1 MGGVQYVEPEIS
13 QASRVE
19 IDDFLELLQCEAS
32 RGHFTGLKSNTM
44 VTQYAS
50 ELQSANDALSSGKPA
65 MVMTYAIKAQGQAI
79 GLCVLRAIEDP
90 TILDL
95 NVLLISPN
103 WRNRGFGRWVINT
116 FREEMKNSG
125 RRLQVRCMPASI
137 SMMSL
142 LVPMGFREI
151 PQSFGSVRYFSCS

>member
-19 IDDFLELLQCEAS
+19 IDDFSELLQCEAS

-79 GLCVLRAIEDP
+79 GLCVLRA
-90 TILDL
+90 
-95 NVLLISPN
+95 
-103 WRNRGFGRWVINT
+103 
-116 FREEMKNSG
+116 
-125 RRLQVRCMPASI
+125 
-137 SMMSL
+137 
-142 LVPMGFREI
+142 
-151 PQSFGSVRYFSCS
+151 

>member
-1 MGGVQYVEPEIS
+1 
-13 QASRVE
+13 
-19 IDDFLELLQCEAS
+19 
-32 RGHFTGLKSNTM
+32 
-44 VTQYAS
+44 
-50 ELQSANDALSSGKPA
+50 
-65 MVMTYAIKAQGQAI
+65 MTYAIKAQGQAI

-142 LVPMGFREI
+142 LVQMGFREI